1 MRRFI
6 DFITLALS
14 LLIIAA
20 SSVNSQESEREAS
33 FSVNQSSIVSQSKT
47 IIK

>member
-6 DFITLALS
+6 DFMTLAVS

-20 SSVNSQESEREAS
+20 SSVSSQESETS

-47 IIK
+47 VIK